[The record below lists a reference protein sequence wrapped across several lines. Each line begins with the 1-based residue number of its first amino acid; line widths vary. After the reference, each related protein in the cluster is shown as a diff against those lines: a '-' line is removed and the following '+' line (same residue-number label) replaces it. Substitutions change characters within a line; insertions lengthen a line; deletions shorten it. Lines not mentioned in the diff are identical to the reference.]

1 LFHGWDPGT
10 DDSGGDVTTPREALY
25 GPADIDDPAA
35 ADWLLGPSSVAWR
48 IFTTPVVPLI
58 GGLRTLA
65 IEALHPHAMRGV
77 FDHSDYLRHPL
88 GRLQRTATYVA
99 ATALGTVQEAER
111 AGRLVRSIHK
121 RVRGHDPVTGRPYSA
136 DDPTAQ
142 VWVHLAQWYSYLVA
156 HRIFVG
162 DLSPE
167 EEDQF
172 VAEGVK
178 VATLVGTPADMV
190 PASVDEAR
198 AYFEQIKPS
207 LCVTEGAAEA
217 IAFVTGRRWPKTLQ
231 QAAVLPGTRLLGT
244 AAIAT
249 IPRDLRRLMGVDRP
263 AAVDA
268 VEVAAMRATLPVG
281 QRLAPILL
289 RRVIGGSIGDAYFL
303 RAYRIRG
310 ETRPEPLQRPVEQAA

>member
-1 LFHGWDPGT
+1 MT
-10 DDSGGDVTTPREALY
+10 SPRETVY
-25 GPADIDDPAA
+25 GPAQIDDPTTV
-35 ADWLLGPSSVAWR
+35 DWLLGPSSVAWR

-77 FDHSDYLRHPL
+77 FDHSDYLERPL

-99 ATALGTVQEAER
+99 ATALGTVEEAER

-121 RVRGHDPVTGRPYSA
+121 HVRGHDPVTGRPYSA
-136 DDPTAQ
+136 DDPEAQ
-142 VWVHLAQWYSYLVA
+142 VWVHLAQWYSYLVS

-167 EEDQF
+167 EEDRF
-172 VAEGVK
+172 VSEGVK
-178 VATLVGTPADMV
+178 VATLVGTPSEMV
-190 PASVDEAR
+190 PSSVEEAR
-198 AYFEQIKPS
+198 AYFEEVKPR
-207 LCVTEGAAEA
+207 LCVTEGAVEA
-217 IAFVTGRRWPKTLQ
+217 ITFVTGRRWPRSFQ
-231 QAAVLPGTRLLGT
+231 QAAVLPGTRMLGT

-263 AAVDA
+263 TAVDVAEIAAVR
-268 VEVAAMRATLPVG
+268 AALPLA

-289 RRVIGGSIGDAYFL
+289 RRVVGGSIGDAYFL
-303 RAYRIRG
+303 RAYRLRAEAASG
-310 ETRPEPLQRPVEQAA
+310 ATQPPLEQAA

>member
-1 LFHGWDPGT
+1 M
-10 DDSGGDVTTPREALY
+10 Y
-25 GPADIDDPAA
+25 GPAEIDDPTTVE
-35 ADWLLGPSSVAWR
+35 WLLGPSSIAWR

-77 FDHSDYLRHPL
+77 FDHSDYLRRPL

-99 ATALGTVQEAER
+99 ATALGTVEEANR

-121 RVRGHDPVTGRPYSA
+121 HVRGHDPVTGRPYSA
-136 DDPTAQ
+136 DDPEAQ
-142 VWVHLAQWYSYLVA
+142 VWVHLAQWYSYLVS

-167 EEDQF
+167 EEDRF

-178 VATLVGTPADMV
+178 VATLVGTPAEMV
-190 PASVDEAR
+190 PSSVKEAR
-198 AYFEQIKPS
+198 DYFDEVRPQ
-207 LCVTEGAAEA
+207 LCVTDGAVEA
-217 IAFVTGRRWPKTLQ
+217 IAFVTGRRWPKTVQ

-249 IPRDLRRLMGVDRP
+249 MPRDLRRLMGIDRP
-263 AAVDA
+263 TAVDVAEIAAVR
-268 VEVAAMRATLPVG
+268 AALPVG

-289 RRVIGGSIGDAYFL
+289 RRVVGGSIGDAYFL
-303 RAYRIRG
+303 RAYRLRAEG
-310 ETRPEPLQRPVEQAA
+310 AAEAVQPALQQAA